1 MKKTYLGILLFL
13 SFVLLFNACDSES
26 GNVDVGGSG
35 NGSVAL
41 KVELEGGE
49 KFNYQGGQF
58 FLRITTTG
66 SWKIEKPASDDW
78 YSFSITS
85 GQGNGTVVLKVAE
98 NSEVPRSSKFT
109 VSAGTTKKSIDITQD
124 KYDEGVLYYPK
135 KEAYRIEIPRLSK
148 DVVDKKAAFVVH
160 YAPDNYGNTQLN
172 FSLEYNYAS
181 RHSRWVAFT
190 FFDKTAESNTGRSDA
205 WSYDPQ
211 LIEWTNND
219 TDYRGSGYDRGHIMA
234 SADRLYSRTANEQTF
249 YYSNITPQVNSFNA
263 GIWLELENTLRNY
276 WGRSNTF
283 RDTLY
288 VVKGGTIREDQ
299 ITGTIGKSQIVVP
312 KYNYMAV
319 LSKKADTYKSIAF
332 WFENRKYNEPYR
344 LNEHAVSVKE
354 LEELTGIDFFHNLPD
369 EIENVVEKQKR
380 ISDWPGL

>member
-1 MKKTYLGILLFL
+1 M
-13 SFVLLFNACDSES
+13 
-26 GNVDVGGSG
+26 
-35 NGSVAL
+35 L
-41 KVELEGGE
+41 KVTE
-49 KFNYQGGQF
+49 N
-58 FLRITTTG
+58 
-66 SWKIEKPASDDW
+66 
-78 YSFSITS
+78 
-85 GQGNGTVVLKVAE
+85 GNE
-98 NSEVPRSSKFT
+98 SRSSKFT
-109 VSAGTTKKSIDITQD
+109 IIAGSTKKSIEITQD
-124 KYDEGVLYYPK
+124 KFDEELLYYPK

-148 DVVDKKAAFVVH
+148 DVVDDKAAFVVH
-160 YAPDNYGNTQLN
+160 YAPDNYGDTRLN

-190 FFDKTAESNTGRSDA
+190 FYDKTAESNTGRSNA

-211 LIEWTNND
+211 LIEWTNNE

-263 GIWLELENTLRNY
+263 GIWLELEGVVRG
-276 WGRSNTF
+276 WGKNNSF

-299 ITGTIGKSQIVVP
+299 VLHTIGKSEIVVP

-319 LSKKADTYKSIAF
+319 LSKRGDNYKSIGF
-332 WFENRKYNEPYR
+332 WLENRYYPEPYI
-344 LNEHAVSVKE
+344 LENHAVSISE

-369 EIENVVEKQKR
+369 EIESVVETRKR
-380 ISDWPGL
+380 TSDWPGL

>member
-35 NGSVAL
+35 SGSVVL
-41 KVELEGGE
+41 KVDLEGSG
-49 KFNYQGGQF
+49 KYNYQGGQS

-66 SWKIEKPASDDW
+66 SWSIEKPASDDW

-98 NSEVPRSSKFT
+98 NGDVPRASKFT
-109 VSAGTTKKSIDITQD
+109 VSVGATKKSIDITQD

-135 KEAYRIEIPRLSK
+135 KEASRIEIPRLSK
-148 DVVDKKAAFVVH
+148 DVVDDKAAFVVH

-283 RDTLY
+283 R
-288 VVKGGTIREDQ
+288 E
-299 ITGTIGKSQIVVP
+299 IGRAHV
-312 KYNYMAV
+312 
-319 LSKKADTYKSIAF
+319 
-332 WFENRKYNEPYR
+332 
-344 LNEHAVSVKE
+344 
-354 LEELTGIDFFHNLPD
+354 
-369 EIENVVEKQKR
+369 
-380 ISDWPGL
+380 

>member
-1 MKKTYLGILLFL
+1 MKKIHFGLLLFL

-26 GNVDVGGSG
+26 NNVDVGG

-41 KVELEGGE
+41 KVELEGGG
-49 KFNYQGGQF
+49 KYNYQGGQF
-58 FLRITTTG
+58 FVRIFTTG
-66 SWKIEKPASDDW
+66 NWSIEKPASDNW
-78 YSFSITS
+78 YTFSTTS
-85 GQGNGTVVLKVAE
+85 GRDNGTVVLKVTE
-98 NSEVPRSSKFT
+98 NGNESRSSKFT
-109 VSAGTTKKSIDITQD
+109 IIAGSTKKSIEITQD
-124 KYDEGVLYYPK
+124 KFDEELLYYPK

-148 DVVDKKAAFVVH
+148 DVVDDKAAFVAH
-160 YAPDNYGNTQLN
+160 YASDNYGDTRLN

-190 FFDKTAESNTGRSDA
+190 FYDKTAESNTGRSDA

-211 LIEWTNND
+211 LIEWTNNE

-249 YYSNITPQVNSFNA
+249 YYSNITPQVGSFNS
-263 GIWLELENTLRNY
+263 GIWLELEGAVRG
-276 WGRSNTF
+276 WGKNNSF

-299 ITGTIGKSQIVVP
+299 VLHTIGKSEIVVP

-319 LSKKADTYKSIAF
+319 LSKKGDNYKSIGF
-332 WFENRKYNEPYR
+332 WFENRYYPEPYI
-344 LNEHAVSVKE
+344 LENHAVSISE

-369 EIENVVEKQKR
+369 EIESVVETRKR

>member
-1 MKKTYLGILLFL
+1 MKKNYLGLLLFL
-13 SFVLLFNACDSES
+13 SFLLLFNACDSGS
-26 GNVDVGGSG
+26 GNVDIGGSG

-85 GQGNGTVVLKVAE
+85 GQNNGTVVLKVAE
-98 NSEVPRSSKFT
+98 NGDVPRTSKFAI
-109 VSAGTTKKSIDITQD
+109 SAGSTKKEVTITQD
-124 KYDEGVLYYPK
+124 EFDEGILYYPN

-160 YAPDNYGNTQLN
+160 YAPDNYGDTQLN
-172 FSLEYNYAS
+172 YSLEYNYAS
-181 RHSRWVAFT
+181 HHSRWVAFT
-190 FFDKTAESNTGRSDA
+190 FYDKTAESNTGRSNA

-276 WGRSNTF
+276 WGRSNSF

-288 VVKGGTIREDQ
+288 VVKGGTIRDDQ
-299 ITGTIGKSQIVVP
+299 VTGTIGESKIVVP

-332 WFENRKYNEPYR
+332 WFENKKYNEPYK
-344 LNEHAVSVKE
+344 LNEHAVSVEE

-369 EIENVVEKQKR
+369 EIESVVEKQKN

>member
-13 SFVLLFNACDSES
+13 SFVLLFNACDGES
-26 GNVDVGGSG
+26 GNVNVGGSG
-35 NGSVAL
+35 NESVAL
-41 KVELEGGE
+41 KVDLEGGD

-66 SWKIEKPASDDW
+66 NWKIEKPASDDW

-85 GQGNGTVVLKVAE
+85 GQNNGTVVLKVAE
-98 NSEVPRSSKFT
+98 NGDVPRTSKFAI
-109 VSAGTTKKSIDITQD
+109 SAGSTKKEITITQD
-124 KYDEGVLYYPK
+124 KFDEGLLYYPK

-148 DVVDKKAAFVVH
+148 DVVDDKAAFVAH
-160 YAPDNYGNTQLN
+160 YAPDTYGGTHLN

-190 FFDKTAESNTGRSDA
+190 FYDKTAESNTGRSNA

-219 TDYRGSGYDRGHIMA
+219 SDYRGSGYDRGHIMA

-249 YYSNITPQVNSFNA
+249 YYSNITPQVNSFNS
-263 GIWLELENTLRNY
+263 GIWLELEGVVRG
-276 WGRSNTF
+276 WGKNNSF

-299 ITGTIGKSQIVVP
+299 VLHTIGKSEIVVP

-319 LSKKADTYKSIAF
+319 LSKKGDNYKSIGF
-332 WFENRKYNEPYR
+332 WFENRRYAEPYR

-369 EIENVVEKQKR
+369 EIENEVEKQKNT
-380 ISDWPGL
+380 SSWPGL

>member
-35 NGSVAL
+35 SGSVVL
-41 KVELEGGE
+41 KVDLEGSG
-49 KFNYQGGQF
+49 KYNYQGGQS

-66 SWKIEKPASDDW
+66 SWSIEKPASNDW

-98 NSEVPRSSKFT
+98 NGDVPRASKFT
-109 VSAGTTKKSIDITQD
+109 VSVGATKKSIDITQD

-135 KEAYRIEIPRLSK
+135 KESYRIEIPRLSK
-148 DVVDKKAAFVVH
+148 DVVDEKAAFVVH
-160 YAPDNYGNTQLN
+160 YAPDNYGESRLN

-181 RHSRWVAFT
+181 HHSRWVAFT
-190 FFDKTAESNTGRSDA
+190 FFDKTAESNTGRSNA

-211 LIEWTNND
+211 LIEWTNNE

-263 GIWLELENTLRNY
+263 GIWLELEGAVRA

-288 VVKGGTIREDQ
+288 VVKGGTIRDDQ
-299 ITGTIGKSQIVVP
+299 VLHTIGKSEIVVP

-332 WFENRKYNEPYR
+332 WFENRFYPLPYK
-344 LNEHAVSVKE
+344 LENHAISVEE
-354 LEELTGIDFFHNLPD
+354 LEELTGIDFFHNLPN

>member
-35 NGSVAL
+35 NESVAL
-41 KVELEGGE
+41 KVDLEGGE

-66 SWKIEKPASDDW
+66 NWKIDKPASDDW
-78 YSFSITS
+78 YSFSMTS
-85 GQGNGTVVLKVAE
+85 GQNNGTVVLKVAE
-98 NSEVPRSSKFT
+98 NGDVPRTSKFT
-109 VSAGTTKKSIDITQD
+109 ISAGSTKKEITITQD
-124 KYDEGVLYYPK
+124 KFDEGLLYYPK

-148 DVVDKKAAFVVH
+148 DVVDEKAAFIVH
-160 YAPDNYGNTQLN
+160 YAPDNYGDSRLN
-172 FSLEYNYAS
+172 YSLEYNYAS
-181 RHSRWVAFT
+181 HHSRWVAFT
-190 FFDKTAESNTGRSDA
+190 FYDKTAESNTGRSNA

-211 LIEWTNND
+211 LIEWTNNEA
-219 TDYRGSGYDRGHIMA
+219 DYRGSGYDRGHIMA

-263 GIWLELENTLRNY
+263 GIWLELEGAVRA

-288 VVKGGTIREDQ
+288 VVKGGTIRDDQ
-299 ITGTIGKSQIVVP
+299 VTGTIGKNKIVVP

-332 WFENRKYNEPYR
+332 WFENRFYPLPYK
-344 LNEHAVSVKE
+344 LENHAMSVEE

>member
-1 MKKTYLGILLFL
+1 MKKPYLGILLFL
-13 SFVLLFNACDSES
+13 SFALLFNACSGDSD
-26 GNVDVGGSG
+26 NVNTGGS
-35 NGSVAL
+35 VDL
-41 KVELEGGE
+41 TVKLEGGE

-66 SWKIEKPASDDW
+66 SWSIENPTSDNW

-85 GQGNGTVVLKVAE
+85 GKGNGTVVLKVDE
-98 NSEVPRSSKFT
+98 NGDVPRTSKFT
-109 VSAGTTKKSIDITQD
+109 ITAGTTKKSIEISQD
-124 KYDEGVLYYPK
+124 KFDEELLYYPK

-148 DVVDKKAAFVVH
+148 DVVDDKAAFVAH
-160 YAPDNYGNTQLN
+160 YASDTYGGTHLN

-181 RHSRWVAFT
+181 HHSRWVAFT
-190 FFDKTAESNTGRSDA
+190 FYDKTAESNTSRSNA

-211 LIEWTNND
+211 LIEWTNNE

-249 YYSNITPQVNSFNA
+249 YYSNITPQVNSFNS
-263 GIWLELENTLRNY
+263 GIWLELEGVVRG
-276 WGRSNTF
+276 WGKNNSF

-288 VVKGGTIREDQ
+288 VVKGGTIRDDQ
-299 ITGTIGKSQIVVP
+299 VLHTIGKSEIVVP

-319 LSKKADTYKSIAF
+319 LSKRGDNYKSIGF
-332 WFENRKYNEPYR
+332 WFENRYYPEPYI
-344 LNEHAVSVKE
+344 LENHAVSISE

-369 EIENVVEKQKR
+369 EIESVVETRKR

>member
-1 MKKTYLGILLFL
+1 MKKNYLGILLFL

-26 GNVDVGGSG
+26 NNVDIGG

-41 KVELEGGE
+41 KVELEGGG
-49 KFNYQGGQF
+49 KYNYQGGQF
-58 FLRITTTG
+58 FVRIFTTG
-66 SWKIEKPASDDW
+66 NWSIEKPASDNW
-78 YSFSITS
+78 YTFSTTS
-85 GQGNGTVVLKVAE
+85 GRDNGTVVLKVTE
-98 NSEVPRSSKFT
+98 NGNESRSSKFT
-109 VSAGTTKKSIDITQD
+109 IIAGSTKKSIEITQD
-124 KYDEGVLYYPK
+124 KFDEELLYYPK

-148 DVVDKKAAFVVH
+148 DVVDDKAAFVVH
-160 YAPDNYGNTQLN
+160 YAPDNYGDTRLN

-190 FFDKTAESNTGRSDA
+190 FYDKTAESNTERSNA

-263 GIWLELENTLRNY
+263 GVWLELENTLRNY
-276 WGRSNTF
+276 WGRSNSF

-288 VVKGGTIREDQ
+288 VVKGGTIRDDQ
-299 ITGTIGKSQIVVP
+299 VTGTIGESKIVVP

-332 WFENRKYNEPYR
+332 WFENKKYNEPYK
-344 LNEHAVSVKE
+344 LNEHAVSVEE

-369 EIENVVEKQKR
+369 EIESVVEKQKN